1 MADDAWHPYREP
13 RVFDR
18 LKQAAWLVL
27 AMCSAGALAPG
38 AAAGEGFFDRPEG
51 QGVASLVVPGSGQFL
66 QSNRVAGGL
75 YLGAFATS
83 LAAANYYRNQ
93 DDFLDA
99 DDRFDDDLEIQ
110 FYNAS
115 TLGYDI
121 FILVAADIAMFSG
134 YAAYRDGRLE
144 NDNKG
149 FSTPA
154 PHETFSDLALA
165 PFQIDYLLRPTTYIP
180 LLLVGAAL
188 SQTESGDPND
198 GLYEIRYADDVNTTV
213 LGLYHTVGIGMGPA
227 VAEEALFRGF
237 LNNHFS
243 HLYGRYGGL
252 ALSSALFALGHLGE
266 GNQADALTAGVFGAY
281 VGLLQQ
287 RNGYAIGEGV
297 AIHFWSN
304 FLAGLTA
311 LQHGGPAENL
321 LTFAFSF

>member
-1 MADDAWHPYREP
+1 M
-13 RVFDR
+13 FDR
-18 LKQAAWLVL
+18 LKPAV
-27 AMCSAGALAPG
+27 CGALAVCAAVALKPG
-38 AAAGEGFFDRPEG
+38 TAAGEGFFDRPEG

-66 QSNRVAGGL
+66 QSSNVAGGL

-83 LAAANYYRNQ
+83 LAAASYFRNQ

-99 DDRFDDDLEIQ
+99 DDRFDDDQEIQ
-110 FYNAS
+110 FVNAA
-115 TLGYDI
+115 TLNYDI
-121 FILVAADIAMFSG
+121 FVLAAADIAMFSG
-134 YAAYRDGRLE
+134 YAAYRDGRLK
-144 NDNKG
+144 NDNEG
-149 FSTPA
+149 FITPA
-154 PHETFSDLALA
+154 PHETFGDLALA
-165 PFQIDYLLRPTTYIP
+165 PFQVDYLLRPTTYIP
-180 LLLVGAAL
+180 LLLAGAAL
-188 SQTESGDPND
+188 SQTQSGDPND
-198 GLYEIRYADDVNTTV
+198 GLYEIRYADDVNTAL
-213 LGLYHTVGIGMGPA
+213 LGLYQTVGIGMGPA
-227 VAEEALFRGF
+227 VAEEAFFRGF

-243 HLYGRYGGL
+243 HQYGRWGGL

-311 LQHGGPAENL
+311 LRHGGPAENL

>member
-1 MADDAWHPYREP
+1 
-13 RVFDR
+13 
-18 LKQAAWLVL
+18 
-27 AMCSAGALAPG
+27 
-38 AAAGEGFFDRPEG
+38 
-51 QGVASLVVPGSGQFL
+51 
-66 QSNRVAGGL
+66 
-75 YLGAFATS
+75 
-83 LAAANYYRNQ
+83 
-93 DDFLDA
+93 
-99 DDRFDDDLEIQ
+99 
-110 FYNAS
+110 S

-121 FILVAADIAMFSG
+121 FVLAAADIAMFSG
-134 YAAYRDGRLE
+134 YAAYRDGRLA

-154 PHETFSDLALA
+154 PHETFGDLALA
-165 PFQIDYLLRPTTYIP
+165 PFQVDYLFRPTTYVP

-188 SQTESGDPND
+188 SQTRSGDPND
-198 GLYEIRYADDVNTTV
+198 GLYEIRYTDDVNRAV

-243 HLYGRYGGL
+243 HHYGRWGGL

-266 GNQADALTAGVFGAY
+266 GNQADALTAGIFGAY

-311 LQHGGPAENL
+311 LRHGGPAEDL